1 MSYICLSL
9 RLCLHKHEQFA
20 RCRHTE
26 AINNLCNEIGAKN
39 TRHKRSYGNG
49 IETVVPNR
57 SNYPVMEPA
66 RIFVVAGQRQGI
78 TVIEDTS
85 PQEYEVGKE
94 SCGYKEDTRVIW
106 RLSVACI

>member
-1 MSYICLSL
+1 MSYICSLSNYAYISISSL
-9 RLCLHKHEQFA
+9 RGADTH
-20 RCRHTE
+20 R
-26 AINNLCNEIGAKN
+26 NNNQCNEIEAKN

-66 RIFVVAGQRQGI
+66 RIFVRVGQRQGI
-78 TVIEDTS
+78 TVIEDTG

-94 SCGYKEDTRVIW
+94 SCGYMENTRVIW